1 MTYELAGVK
10 PIKMYY
16 SLHDYMQYLT
26 VFLLY
31 SVNLKLVLLIACT
44 YVCVYTHFL
53 KLGTVFKKEN
63 MILYIQKEHVL
74 IMYQTLLHAKSLTV
88 IFVALVRSGSNCGKS
103 LQCALF
109 HDI

>member
-1 MTYELAGVK
+1 
-10 PIKMYY
+10 
-16 SLHDYMQYLT
+16 
-26 VFLLY
+26 
-31 SVNLKLVLLIACT
+31 
-44 YVCVYTHFL
+44 
-53 KLGTVFKKEN
+53 